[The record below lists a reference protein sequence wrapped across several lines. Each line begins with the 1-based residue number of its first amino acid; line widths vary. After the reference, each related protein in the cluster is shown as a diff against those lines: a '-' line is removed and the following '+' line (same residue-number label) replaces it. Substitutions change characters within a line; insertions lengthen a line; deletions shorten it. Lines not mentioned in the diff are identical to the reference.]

1 MIRTYLINRNELS
14 EIPYTQDMLSSDR
27 KEKIEKLKREEDKA
41 RSTCAELLLI
51 YALKQLGETQLPLP
65 IV

>member
-27 KEKIEKLKREEDKA
+27 KEKIDKLKGMRTKPA
-41 RSTCAELLLI
+41 PPVRNFC
-51 YALKQLGETQLPLP
+51 
-65 IV
+65 